1 MSDEFVLIQ
10 AGRELPPHL
19 PPEFAHV
26 RTTSAIF
33 GLSRTEIFDLIAKK
47 KIRSILY
54 KSATATKNGKRLV
67 DLSSVREYLRSL
79 L

>member
-1 MSDEFVLIQ
+1 MSNDFVLIQ

-33 GLSRTEIFDLIAKK
+33 GLSRTELFDLIAKG
-47 KIRSILY
+47 KIRSIHY
-54 KSATATKNGKRLV
+54 KKNPASKKGIRLV